1 MVDVRDVADLH
12 LRAMTAPEAAG
23 RRFIAAAGD
32 AKPFAHIAATLR
44 ERLGE
49 GAKRVP
55 QRRLPS
61 LLVRAGALVIPA
73 LREMRGNLGVVRH
86 VDATRARTVLGRQ
99 PRSIEDALTAGG

>member
-1 MVDVRDVADLH
+1 M
-12 LRAMTAPEAAG
+12 
-23 RRFIAAAGD
+23 
-32 AKPFAHIAATLR
+32 PFAHIAATLR

-49 GAKRVP
+49 GAKRVL

-61 LLVRAGALVIPA
+61 LLVRAGALVIPTP
-73 LREMRGNLGVVRH
+73 REMRGNLGVVRH